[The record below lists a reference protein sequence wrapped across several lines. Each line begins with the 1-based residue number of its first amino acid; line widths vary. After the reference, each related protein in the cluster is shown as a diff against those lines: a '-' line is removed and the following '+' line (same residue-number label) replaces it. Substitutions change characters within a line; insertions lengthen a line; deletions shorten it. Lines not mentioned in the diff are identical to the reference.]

1 MIKRKKFKITHTG
14 LYKTRDGRRAL
25 VSFIS
30 DFVLGIFGVIEGES
44 IGSRW
49 SENGKIWHGG
59 KHPEDIVAEWEVYK
73 EPKKKFEITHTGLY
87 KTRKGRK
94 AFVSCEVKYPI
105 TLKAPFFGIVE
116 GGLTT
121 RWWTK
126 TGKNLCEPFEDGK
139 EFDIVAEW
147 ES

>member
-1 MIKRKKFKITHTG
+1 MLTMCI
-14 LYKTRDGRRAL
+14 RRAEEMTTITDL
-25 VSFIS
+25 KEH
-30 DFVLGIFGVIEGES
+30 LEKG
-44 IGSRW
+44 
-49 SENGKIWHGG
+49 GKIRRSGWQKGEYICLNDDYD
-59 KHPEDIVAEWEVYK
+59 EDLIDEDKCYFCDKQILSDDWEVYK

-94 AFVSCEVKYPI
+94 AFVSCEVKYPT

-139 EFDIVAEW
+139 EFDIVSEW